1 MTLFI
6 FKYCLPTLLGY
17 TLFVGIAGRLNPF
30 RKPFY
35 PEERPSWLLGLWT
48 GLTVLLVLSV
58 GLHMAYG
65 MSLEGARSLAKPSA
79 WFMAALLIP
88 GFITYLIYRRRVNA
102 SSATAIAPS
111 FDWSMQ
117 ENDEE
122 FAASLN
128 NAVANRDEDDPLDT
142 DLDPSS
148 LDDMEI
154 PEDEGPVIAAFLD
167 TADLGTVDTRELP
180 EPVNDAADITTD
192 DTPAFDTDDSA
203 NSGNDELHPSTTEN
217 SSAVDAVNTND
228 ADTDELDLTQFVPSD
243 DLAELVADSSEPV
256 TTEQVTTEQV
266 TNELVIDD
274 VETLSTPSENSGAEH
289 TDSADESIR
298 VEADTTHDI
307 DAADVAQTDATPEEN
322 LAAEAAEAAEASLA
336 AMAAAQ
342 QEAQDLMKEQSS
354 EIAALQQALQHE
366 NTLREETEKH
376 LRITRK
382 ALATMESETRDYE
395 SRKADSII
403 ALEDQLAQSI
413 TLQSEFER
421 LATTEKSRRIDL
433 ETTVVHLKQDL
444 VKVKHD
450 VRRSIAA
457 RAKALSTA
465 NKSIAF
471 ARQAVQTRAR
481 LESELEAA
489 QQALDNRQATVSS
502 LIRAL
507 EDEKGRT
514 EDDIA
519 SLAKQYVLREKQM
532 QARKSLEQ
540 VARSVENKLSTRLV
554 KKVAKAR
561 PAVTD
566 VKN

>member
-192 DTPAFDTDDSA
+192 DTSAFDTDDGD
-203 NSGNDELHPSTTEN
+203 NSGNDELHPSTAEN
-217 SSAVDAVNTND
+217 TSAVDAVNASD
-228 ADTDELDLTQFVPSD
+228 ADTDELDMTQFVPSD
-243 DLAELVADSSEPV
+243 NIAELVADSSEPV
-256 TTEQVTTEQV
+256 TTGQV
-266 TNELVIDD
+266 TNEQVIDD
-274 VETLSTPSENSGAEH
+274 VVPPSTPSENSGAEH

-307 DAADVAQTDATPEEN
+307 DAADVAPTDATPEEN
-322 LAAEAAEAAEASLA
+322 LAAEASLA

-366 NTLREETEKH
+366 NTLRQETEKH

-561 PAVTD
+561 PAMTD
-566 VKN
+566 AKD